1 MKSFFEI
8 YLIIF
13 ITFTMFISMMFFTE
27 EIVIQQEGLHLRN
40 RIIEIIETRNGYTN
54 EAKQLVEELIN
65 KSKRDVEVNVTKNG
79 TLSYG
84 EKVQIEIIISH
95 NRKLPF
101 KDEEIVEYTTIGEYY
116 NVNG

>member
-13 ITFTMFISMMFFTE
+13 ITFTMFISMMFFAE

-40 RIIEIIETRNGYTN
+40 RIIEIIETKNGYTN
-54 EAKQLVEELIN
+54 EAKQKVQELIN
-65 KSKRDVEVNVTKNG
+65 DSKRDIDINVTKNG
-79 TLSYG
+79 TLNYG
-84 EKVQIEIIISH
+84 EKIQFEIQIHHE
-95 NRKLPF
+95 RKLPF
-101 KDEEIVEYTTIGEYY
+101 NNNEIVTYRTIGEYY

>member
-13 ITFTMFISMMFFTE
+13 ITFTMFISMMFFAE

-40 RIIEIIETRNGYTN
+40 RIIEIIETKNGYTN
-54 EAKQLVEELIN
+54 EAKQIVEELIDN
-65 KSKRDVEVNVTKNG
+65 SKRDIDINVTKTGKLN
-79 TLSYG
+79 YG
-84 EKVQIEIIISH
+84 EKIRFEIKINH
-95 NRKLPF
+95 ERKLPF
-101 KDEEIVEYTTIGEYY
+101 KNKETVTYRTIGEYY